1 MLITLHLEKLQF
13 FAYHG
18 LYEEEKKLGNEFEL
32 NISASFF
39 STQSVITEIDRTINY
54 ASIYELAKTEMMHP
68 RELLETFLSDLA
80 DKLKKQFPEIVKLKM
95 SLYKV
100 QMPLHHFRGRI
111 GVEIEK
117 EY

>member
-13 FAYHG
+13 FAQHG

-32 NISASFF
+32 NIWLSFHT
-39 STQSVITEIDRTINY
+39 TQTVITDLDETINY
-54 ASIYELAKTEMMHP
+54 AEVYELAKAAMLQP

-80 DKLKKQFPEIVKLKM
+80 EKLKTRFPQLVKIKM
-95 SLYKV
+95 SLYKL
-100 QMPLHHFRGRI
+100 QMPLANFQGKI

>member
-39 STQSVITEIDRTINY
+39 ST
-54 ASIYELAKTEMMHP
+54 
-68 RELLETFLSDLA
+68 
-80 DKLKKQFPEIVKLKM
+80 
-95 SLYKV
+95 
-100 QMPLHHFRGRI
+100 
-111 GVEIEK
+111 
-117 EY
+117 